1 MKIKNQPLWITIA
14 VILIYLFLADL
25 YFENVINKE
34 MRYELQLVFS
44 FVFILITF
52 YVIRLIV
59 KNVMDQ
65 IKLKKDKE

>member
-1 MKIKNQPLWITIA
+1 MKKNNYTLWITVA

-34 MRYELQLVFS
+34 MRFELQLVIS

-65 IKLKKDKE
+65 IKFKKDKE